1 MSSFGEEGRRLSYG
15 SYLALSELLSLQRTL
30 TDAHDELLFIVI
42 HQVYELWF
50 KLLLFELEAAR
61 RAMVAGEA
69 YWASHHL
76 NRVSAIEEV
85 LVGQI
90 DVLNTMRPQDFLDFR
105 SVLAPASGFQSVQFR
120 EIEYLSGLRD
130 PGYLGRLELTDDER
144 SRLERRIEEPSL
156 WEAFLTL
163 LELHGGPS
171 LLDLARDR
179 GRYGPL
185 FDVAEGLLDHDEAL
199 GRWRSHHVQ
208 MVERQL
214 GSKSGTGGSTGVSYL
229 KTTVDKKLFP
239 ELWALR
245 STL

>member
-15 SYLALSELLSLQRTL
+15 SYLALPELLSLQRTL
-30 TDAHDELLFIVI
+30 TGAHDELLFITI

-50 KLLLFELEAAR
+50 KLLLFELEAACK
-61 RAMVAGEA
+61 AMAAGET

-76 NRVSAIEEV
+76 RRVSAIEEV

-130 PGYLGRLELTDDER
+130 RAYLQRLEVTDDER
-144 SRLERRIEEPSL
+144 ARLERRLDQPSL
-156 WEAFLTL
+156 WDAFCTL
-163 LELHGGPS
+163 LERHGGPS
-171 LLDLARDR
+171 LLELAQDRD
-179 GRYGPL
+179 RYGPL
-185 FDVAEGLLDHDEAL
+185 FDVAEALLDHDEAL
-199 GRWRSHHVQ
+199 GRWRCRHAQ